1 MAKKQQKA
9 TRRKTNLYEGFL
21 DGAEDEVKTPEEAP
35 VETSE
40 EEGAEGAEEENDIAE
55 EPVGDDELDGNGDG
69 EADDAASDEEAGVE
83 PEGSEAED
91 NLQDTLQTLI
101 TAVQGLTDQIAKQNG
116 EGGDDESTGDDDS
129 AGAETSDEETAE
141 PEEDDSDFE
150 GDEETS
156 EESSDEES
164 SDEESSDEESS
175 DEESSDDESTNEMLK
190 PFYKRGKML
199 HEDSSSLLGKL
210 AHYRFDKLEPI
221 IMAIVESKIRRRIE
235 GAKTQFRQE
244 AIAARLNGISSDEE

>member
-21 DGAEDEVKTPEEAP
+21 DGADDEVKTPEEAP

-55 EPVGDDELDGNGDG
+55 EPIDDSELDGNGDG

-164 SDEESSDEESS
+164 SEESGEEESS
-175 DEESSDDESTNEMLK
+175 DEESSDDETTNEMLK

-199 HEDSSSLLGKL
+199 HEDSSYLLGKL

>member
-40 EEGAEGAEEENDIAE
+40 EEGAESAEEESDIAE

-164 SDEESSDEESS
+164 SEESSDEESS
-175 DEESSDDESTNEMLK
+175 DEESSDDETTNEMLK

-199 HEDSSSLLGKL
+199 HEDSSYLLGKL
-210 AHYRFDKLEPI
+210 AHYRFDKLEPV

-244 AIAARLNGISSDEE
+244 AVAARLNAISSDEE

>member
-40 EEGAEGAEEENDIAE
+40 EEGAESAEEESDIAE

-175 DEESSDDESTNEMLK
+175 DDETTNEMLK

-199 HEDSSSLLGKL
+199 HEDSSYLLGKL
-210 AHYRFDKLEPI
+210 AHYRFDKLEPV

-244 AIAARLNGISSDEE
+244 AVAARLNAISSDEE

>member
-55 EPVGDDELDGNGDG
+55 EPLGDDELDGNGDG
-69 EADDAASDEEAGVE
+69 EADDAASNEEAGVE

-164 SDEESSDEESS
+164 SEEESS
-175 DEESSDDESTNEMLK
+175 DEESSDDETTNEMLK

-199 HEDSSSLLGKL
+199 HEDSSYLLGKL
-210 AHYRFDKLEPI
+210 EHYRFDKLEPV
-221 IMAIVESKIRRRIE
+221 IMAIAESKIRRRIE
-235 GAKTQFRQE
+235 GAKSQFRQE

>member
-40 EEGAEGAEEENDIAE
+40 EEGAEGAEEESDIAE

-164 SDEESSDEESS
+164 SEESSEEESS
-175 DEESSDDESTNEMLK
+175 DEESSDDETTNEMLK

-199 HEDSSSLLGKL
+199 HEDSSYLLGKL
-210 AHYRFDKLEPI
+210 AHYRFDKLEPV

-244 AIAARLNGISSDEE
+244 AVAARLNAISSDEE